1 MHNCT
6 LPELTSELCKLS
18 FFKKNHVFLH
28 KICKSKESLKISRY
42 DSPIYASV
50 YVSVCIQ
57 VVCNSKNSSQSASN
71 SVKRQRSFD
80 LLCIAM
86 ETLVICCDV
95 LNSFGQHCHE
105 RGSVRVSALVA
116 LFHSW
121 QQRETETEIFVYD
134 FFVWF
139 FFILNAFESKRQDGL
154 LESFCVRLYVCYVTV
169 ELRDNCNCCTLR
181 SKFEIDHKKRKKRF
195 KCQHT
200 CT

>member
-28 KICKSKESLKISRY
+28 KICKSKESHKISRY

-57 VVCNSKNSSQSASN
+57 VVCNTKNSSQSASN
-71 SVKRQRSFD
+71 SVKWQRSFD

-105 RGSVRVSALVA
+105 RGSVRVSALIA

-121 QQRETETEIFVYD
+121 QQRETETEIF
-134 FFVWF
+134 FVWF
-139 FFILNAFESKRQDGL
+139 FFYFK
-154 LESFCVRLYVCYVTV
+154 CVRIKKTRRVVGELLRAFVCV
-169 ELRDNCNCCTLR
+169 LRHSRVARQLQLLHAA
-181 SKFEIDHKKRKKRF
+181 I
-195 KCQHT
+195 
-200 CT
+200 